1 MWLTCQA
8 CRALSFGQKL
18 KELASHGMWL
28 QLLRTSG
35 LAFSGLT
42 AAVSWGFIG
51 TLRFK
56 DIDGMLVFRV
66 IMVLPSLGH
75 HLPIG
80 LLEISSLLPPSKD
93 IPFLTLVA
101 ELHFSQALVR
111 FAEKCGSFRYTEAG
125 RLERVAGSGLTIAL
139 LSSLCDHE
147 KTGSCWKSLRYYH
160 NMRHFITAGYGYHIL
175 ETSLPGHWTCHQTF
189 TYHYRLP
196 FIIMLAQSSTPRS
209 GCGAIGSAPI
219 FCQCRVTLFSDSW
232 PVDMAD
238 PGTG

>member
-1 MWLTCQA
+1 MCVYLDRGTRIVICCVYMWLTCQA

-93 IPFLTLVA
+93 IQFLT
-101 ELHFSQALVR
+101 
-111 FAEKCGSFRYTEAG
+111 GSF
-125 RLERVAGSGLTIAL
+125 
-139 LSSLCDHE
+139 
-147 KTGSCWKSLRYYH
+147 
-160 NMRHFITAGYGYHIL
+160 
-175 ETSLPGHWTCHQTF
+175 
-189 TYHYRLP
+189 
-196 FIIMLAQSSTPRS
+196 
-209 GCGAIGSAPI
+209 
-219 FCQCRVTLFSDSW
+219 
-232 PVDMAD
+232 
-238 PGTG
+238 

>member
-1 MWLTCQA
+1 MWSSGTGVIFLCSETEQRENPLLERSLYVPGPPDRSRLVCVCVHTRCQLLFIYVWLTCQA
-8 CRALSFGQKL
+8 FRALSFGQKL

-80 LLEISSLLPPSKD
+80 LLEISSLLPPSRD
-93 IPFLTLVA
+93 IQFLTLG
-101 ELHFSQALVR
+101 LALGW
-111 FAEKCGSFRYTEAG
+111 APEK
-125 RLERVAGSGLTIAL
+125 RLERCTCCNVHKATQ
-139 LSSLCDHE
+139 
-147 KTGSCWKSLRYYH
+147 
-160 NMRHFITAGYGYHIL
+160 
-175 ETSLPGHWTCHQTF
+175 LPQASIPKRRRG
-189 TYHYRLP
+189 RLP
-196 FIIMLAQSSTPRS
+196 RKPRS
-209 GCGAIGSAPI
+209 
-219 FCQCRVTLFSDSW
+219 W
-232 PVDMAD
+232 E
-238 PGTG
+238 